1 MTAIA
6 RDGAPGPDLLVRD
19 AFLVATVDEERR
31 ELPGGWVA
39 ITDGF
44 VSGIG
49 PPGSEP
55 AGAARTLDARDCL
68 VTPGLVNTH
77 HHMYQNLTRAYAPA
91 LGGDLFDWLRTLYPL
106 WAGLDEETVYL
117 SAWVGLVEL
126 ALGGCTTTTDHLY
139 VHPRGGGNLIDAE
152 IAAAGE
158 VGLRFH
164 PTRGSMSLSEKDG
177 GLPPDSVVQDDDEIL
192 ADCERLVGR
201 YHDPGAGAMVRI
213 ALAPCS
219 PFSVTPDLMRRT
231 AELAERLDVRLHTHL
246 AEDRDEDV
254 YCESVFGIRPIEHFD
269 AVGWGSDRAWV
280 AHCVFPNDL
289 EVKRLAGWG
298 TGVAHCPSSNMLI
311 GAGLAPIR
319 EMRDAG
325 VPVGVGC
332 DGSASTDSASMW
344 TEARNALLLAR
355 LRGGP
360 SAMRARE
367 ALEMV
372 TRGSA
377 ACLGREGELG
387 VLAPGS
393 VGDLV
398 VWPLVGPSFAGA
410 ISDPVE
416 AWLRCGPVS
425 ARHTV
430 VAGNVVVEDG
440 EARVGALDEML
451 ARHRQAAARLQG
463 LSA

>member
-1 MTAIA
+1 

-164 PTRGSMSLSEKDG
+164 PTRGSM
-177 GLPPDSVVQDDDEIL
+177 
-192 ADCERLVGR
+192 
-201 YHDPGAGAMVRI
+201 
-213 ALAPCS
+213 
-219 PFSVTPDLMRRT
+219 
-231 AELAERLDVRLHTHL
+231 
-246 AEDRDEDV
+246 
-254 YCESVFGIRPIEHFD
+254 
-269 AVGWGSDRAWV
+269 
-280 AHCVFPNDL
+280 
-289 EVKRLAGWG
+289 
-298 TGVAHCPSSNMLI
+298 
-311 GAGLAPIR
+311 
-319 EMRDAG
+319 
-325 VPVGVGC
+325 
-332 DGSASTDSASMW
+332 
-344 TEARNALLLAR
+344 
-355 LRGGP
+355 
-360 SAMRARE
+360 
-367 ALEMV
+367 
-372 TRGSA
+372 
-377 ACLGREGELG
+377 
-387 VLAPGS
+387 
-393 VGDLV
+393 
-398 VWPLVGPSFAGA
+398 
-410 ISDPVE
+410 
-416 AWLRCGPVS
+416 
-425 ARHTV
+425 
-430 VAGNVVVEDG
+430 
-440 EARVGALDEML
+440 
-451 ARHRQAAARLQG
+451 
-463 LSA
+463 